1 VLCSYGTGAIMAV
14 PAHDSRDHE
23 FAVKYELPVIRVV
36 SPPNGNWDLGEAYT
50 NEGIMI
56 NSSSSSS
63 GLNINGMQSQ
73 NAALKVI
80 EWVEDNRFG
89 KKKVLSLSTMY
100 FYAPSIHETLM
111 GN

>member
-1 VLCSYGTGAIMAV
+1 MAV

-73 NAALKVI
+73 DAALKVI

-100 FYAPSIHETLM
+100 FVMLLPFM
-111 GN
+111 GL